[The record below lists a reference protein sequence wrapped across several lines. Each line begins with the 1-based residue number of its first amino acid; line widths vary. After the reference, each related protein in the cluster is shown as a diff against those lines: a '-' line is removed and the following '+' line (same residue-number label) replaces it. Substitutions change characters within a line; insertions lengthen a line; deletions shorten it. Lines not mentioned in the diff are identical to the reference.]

1 MSVFAFYYQHYKGLL
16 YHYQM
21 VEFELYWALS
31 ALLLSKGRISVENV
45 LPAIPVSSDNLSFQK
60 LRDSENV

>member
-1 MSVFAFYYQHYKGLL
+1 
-16 YHYQM
+16 M
-21 VEFELYWALS
+21 VEVELYWALS
-31 ALLLSKGRISVENV
+31 ALSKSKGRISVENV